1 MNRSYF
7 VEGGAEILGNFGGR
21 GKMSRLGK
29 IENNHLVSFETL
41 GMLVQQC
48 CMYVSITASQC
59 SCSLEN
65 KNSGYF
71 LDFGDFRHVST
82 AVLIVTC
89 TKSQCRSVCVCIE
102 GSRQRWVPR
111 IKDMRQPSRH
121 KHPI

>member
-1 MNRSYF
+1 MIGGKSPDWGKLKMN
-7 VEGGAEILGNFGGR
+7 N
-21 GKMSRLGK
+21 
-29 IENNHLVSFETL
+29 LVSFETL

-65 KNSGYF
+65 KNSGDF

-82 AVLIVTC
+82 AVLIVTF
-89 TKSQCRSVCVCIE
+89 TESQCRSVCLCLE
-102 GSRQRWVPR
+102 GGTK
-111 IKDMRQPSRH
+111 KDSNLEYKPSSH